1 MEPIHRIYSPGY
13 NNSNPQMTGSG
24 PCHLIIIYREVSPG
38 TCKKPERHTLSRGR
52 PGPIA
57 STLAVI
63 PKEFYFGLCLSSA
76 SICFVPFCL
85 VGMGKIHQFSCI
97 PYQQQG
103 EFLVQQLC
111 SILTRQSWKMCVKG
125 KFNSSSSK

>member
-1 MEPIHRIYSPGY
+1 
-13 NNSNPQMTGSG
+13 MTGSG

-63 PKEFYFGLCLSSA
+63 PKEFYFSVLHIEICYHFIVSQISFQPSFQLSFVLYPLGL
-76 SICFVPFCL
+76 II
-85 VGMGKIHQFSCI
+85 K
-97 PYQQQG
+97 Y
-103 EFLVQQLC
+103 
-111 SILTRQSWKMCVKG
+111 
-125 KFNSSSSK
+125 SSSHN